1 MEKHILLERR
11 GVAVTAQMDAVDFQ
25 ILVGL
30 LSDPTASYE
39 ALGREVDLSGTSVKN
54 RLGRMYEQGPL
65 RGFVGLP
72 HAEVFG
78 RESRIY
84 WGTPGEQ
91 GRDRLAGALEVDP
104 VVWVNLLH
112 TGEVA
117 VHLYEEPG
125 GSLPDRVG
133 EILGTELEMSGGISR
148 PGGKPGEAVLSSL
161 DWRLVRHLVREP
173 TLSVREFVDRTG
185 LSRNTV
191 SKRRSRLFDEQFVSL
206 FPLLEQARTPNLV
219 LYSVVVHVGEPAA
232 RSRVQSVLPNA
243 VPVAHGVGE
252 SKTVATTF
260 MGHAATLA
268 EVSTGYEEVESM
280 DGVQEARLI
289 IDLERL
295 VAVDRLEGWVE
306 EELTRWEQAGS
317 T

>member
-1 MEKHILLERR
+1 MT
-11 GVAVTAQMDAVDFQ
+11 VVAQMDGVDFQ

-30 LSDPTASYE
+30 LSEPTASNE
-39 ALGREVDLSGTSVKN
+39 ALGREVGLSGTSVKN
-54 RLGRMYEQGPL
+54 RLERLYEKGPL

-84 WGTPGEQ
+84 WGTPGDQ
-91 GRDRLAGALEVDP
+91 GRDRLAEALAVDP

-117 VHLYEEPG
+117 VHLYEAPG
-125 GSLPDRVG
+125 GGLPDRVG
-133 EILGTELEMSGGISR
+133 EILGTELEVSGGISR
-148 PGGKPGEAVLSSL
+148 PGSKPGDAVLSSL

-173 TLSVREFVDRTG
+173 TLSVRELVDRSG

-191 SKRRSRLFDEQFVSL
+191 GKRRSRLFEEEFVSL
-206 FPLLEQARTPNLV
+206 FPLLEQARTPNLF
-219 LYSVVVHVGEPAA
+219 LYSVVVHVGEPAV

-243 VPVAHGVGE
+243 VPVVPGVG
-252 SKTVATTF
+252 KGGAAATTF
-260 MGHAATLA
+260 MGHAGTLA

-280 DGVQEARLI
+280 EGVQEATLI
-289 IDLERL
+289 VDLERL
-295 VAVDRLEGWVE
+295 VAVDRLQGWAE
-306 EELTRWEQAGS
+306 EEILRREQTGRG
-317 T
+317 